1 MYRER
6 QGRWLLFESYT
17 LYHSLPMD
25 YITIYKLQNKLEGEV
40 NQNIVRK
47 LIDKMTKEGFV
58 EAQSN
63 RRLGKHV
70 IHSDLTEEKLH
81 EVKKNLNLNEMVEV
95 L

>member
-1 MYRER
+1 
-6 QGRWLLFESYT
+6 
-17 LYHSLPMD
+17 MD

-63 RRLGKHV
+63 RRLGMIGKYDAYQNGSVRRDHTPYCCN
-70 IHSDLTEEKLH
+70 D
-81 EVKKNLNLNEMVEV
+81 EVAWNPTSIAQVRLVKNCL
-95 L
+95 